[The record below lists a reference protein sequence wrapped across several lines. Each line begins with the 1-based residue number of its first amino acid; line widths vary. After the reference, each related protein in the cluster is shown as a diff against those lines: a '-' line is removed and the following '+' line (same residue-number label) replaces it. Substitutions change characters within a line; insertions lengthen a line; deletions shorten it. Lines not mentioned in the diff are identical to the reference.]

1 MVSSLSDSGSA
12 IVLSSS
18 DLESEVRDEKGLG
31 LENRDKIE
39 TNGKDDVRLN
49 TGGVE

>member
-1 MVSSLSDSGSA
+1 MISSLSDSGSA
-12 IVLSSS
+12 MVFSSS
-18 DLESEVRDEKGLG
+18 DSESEVREEKGLG

-39 TNGKDDVRLN
+39 TNGKDGVGFN